1 MDFSVSE
8 KMQTIT
14 QMIDEFVQKE
24 VIPLEPAVLTRGFKA
39 VLPEL
44 EKKRQMVKQMELW
57 APNHPVEY
65 GGMGLNLTEHALVS
79 ECLGRSIL
87 GHYVFGCQAPDA
99 GNIEILHMF
108 GTPEQKE
115 QWLPPLVSGKIRS
128 CFSMTEVEMPGSN
141 PVMMDT
147 TAVKDGSDYVINGQ
161 KWYTSSSDGARFA
174 IVMAVTNPEAHP
186 YQRASMIIVP
196 TDTPGFNQVRNIPVM
211 GESGEDYF
219 GHQVRNI
226 PVMGESGEDYFGHG
240 EILYQNCRVP
250 QSNLLGP
257 EGSAFAIAQE
267 RLGPGR
273 IHHCMRWIGICN
285 RCFDLM
291 CSRALTRPIAPG
303 KTLSQKEIVQAWI
316 AECAADILAARLM
329 VLYTADRID
338 NVGAKEARTEI
349 SMIKYVVANTMM
361 KVIDRALQVHGGL
374 GMTDDTIIAFLYR
387 HERASRIYDGA
398 DEVHKL
404 SAARQ
409 ILKKYPGKKAN

>member
-1 MDFSVSE
+1 MDFGISE
-8 KMQTIT
+8 KMQIIT
-14 QMIDEFVQKE
+14 RMIDEFVRKE
-24 VIPLEPAVLTRGFKA
+24 LIPLEPGVLTRGFRA
-39 VLPEL
+39 GIPQLQ
-44 EKKRQMVKQMELW
+44 KKRRLVRQMELW

-65 GGMGLNLTEHALVS
+65 GGMGLNLKEHALVS

-99 GNIEILHMF
+99 GNIEILHLF

-115 QWLPPLVSGKIRS
+115 QWLRPLVAGQFRS

-141 PVMMDT
+141 PVMMDA
-147 TAVKDGSDYVINGQ
+147 TAVKDGGDYVINGQ
-161 KWYTSSSDGARFA
+161 KWCTSSSDGARVA
-174 IVMAVTNPEAHP
+174 IVMAITNPDAPVH
-186 YQRASMIIVP
+186 QRASMIIVP
-196 TDTPGFNQVRNIPVM
+196 TDTPGFNPVRNIPVM
-211 GESGEDYF
+211 GEA
-219 GHQVRNI
+219 
-226 PVMGESGEDYFGHG
+226 GEDYFGHG

-257 EGSAFAIAQE
+257 EGGAFAIAQE

-291 CSRALTRPIAPG
+291 CQRAVTRPIAPG
-303 KTLSQKEIVQAWI
+303 KTLSHKQIIQAWI

-329 VLYTADRID
+329 VLYAADRID
-338 NVGAKEARTEI
+338 AVGAKSARAEI

-374 GMTDDTIIAFLYR
+374 GMTDDTIIAWLYR

-398 DEVHKL
+398 DEVHKM
-404 SAARQ
+404 AVAKQ
-409 ILKKYPGKKAN
+409 ILQKYARNPVK